1 MPNTKNKKRNS
12 WGESNRIK
20 LLTGKKGFI
29 KRLCLTVMSWTFW
42 GLVKFCYN
50 CLDPI
55 WQVYEG
61 LELHIRIDSTKSL
74 PLLSYLGNHMIV
86 GGPRG
91 WVPIPAFNIVLPAI
105 VRMRHLI
112 LGLIASGF
120 EMNFRF
126 CGDYT

>member
-1 MPNTKNKKRNS
+1 M
-12 WGESNRIK
+12 
-20 LLTGKKGFI
+20 
-29 KRLCLTVMSWTFW
+29 
-42 GLVKFCYN
+42 KFCCN
-50 CLDPI
+50 WLDPI
-55 WQVYEG
+55 WQDLG
-61 LELHIRIDSTKSL
+61 LELDIRIVSNKSL

>member
-1 MPNTKNKKRNS
+1 M
-12 WGESNRIK
+12 
-20 LLTGKKGFI
+20 
-29 KRLCLTVMSWTFW
+29 
-42 GLVKFCYN
+42 KFCYN
-50 CLDPI
+50 WLDPI
-55 WQVYEG
+55 WYDCES
-61 LELHIRIDSTKSL
+61 LELDIRIVGTKSL

-91 WVPIPAFNIVLPAI
+91 WVPIPIPALFNIVLPAI

>member
-1 MPNTKNKKRNS
+1 MKNILHSR
-12 WGESNRIK
+12 
-20 LLTGKKGFI
+20 
-29 KRLCLTVMSWTFW
+29 SWTFESF
-42 GLVKFCYN
+42 GVKFCYN
-50 CLDPI
+50 WLDPI
-55 WQVYEG
+55 WYDCEG
-61 LELHIRIDSTKSL
+61 LELDIRIVGTKSL

-91 WVPIPAFNIVLPAI
+91 WVPIPIPAFNIVLPAI

>member
-1 MPNTKNKKRNS
+1 MKVLGLSEILLQLARPNLAR
-12 WGESNRIK
+12 
-20 LLTGKKGFI
+20 LL
-29 KRLCLTVMSWTFW
+29 
-42 GLVKFCYN
+42 
-50 CLDPI
+50 
-55 WQVYEG
+55 G
-61 LELHIRIDSTKSL
+61 LELDIRIVSNKSL